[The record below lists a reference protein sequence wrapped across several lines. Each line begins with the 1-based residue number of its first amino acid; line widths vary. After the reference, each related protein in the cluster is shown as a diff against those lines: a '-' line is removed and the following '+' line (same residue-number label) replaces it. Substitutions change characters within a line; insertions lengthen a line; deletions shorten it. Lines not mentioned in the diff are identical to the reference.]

1 MNRTP
6 SNKAA
11 TLSADMLAAAAAEGV
26 QRALAAR
33 ASMAELTPEQAQ
45 QVSGA
50 AVAVPTATSIGSIKL
65 RPPIIY
71 GLWYPIDPKTLGSE
85 VLIQQQF

>member
-1 MNRTP
+1 MSQDP
-6 SNKAA
+6 CKKAG
-11 TLSADMLAAAAAEGV
+11 TLNADTLAAAAAEGV

-33 ASMAELTPEQAQ
+33 AGMTTLTPEQAQ

-50 AVAVPTATSIGSIKL
+50 AIAQPTTATSIKL

-71 GLWYPIDPKTLGSE
+71 GLWQPIDQKEL
-85 VLIQQQF
+85 VLNVQQF

>member
-1 MNRTP
+1 MTQ
-6 SNKAA
+6 SIIKKAG
-11 TLSADMLAAAAAEGV
+11 TLSADTLAAAAAEGV

-33 ASMAELTPEQAQ
+33 AAVTELTAEQTQ

-50 AVAVPTATSIGSIKL
+50 AVAVPTATTIGSIKL

-71 GLWYPIDPKTLGSE
+71 GLWYPIDPKQLGAETL
-85 VLIQQQF
+85 QQF